1 MVVANYETKW
11 QPLSKEH
18 ESIDREIQR
27 ILEHYRNDTSI
38 ESFAYAILGTYGI
51 GKTQLLYQI
60 HKYSIEKEIIPLYFL
75 AEDLFGEIIKETEK
89 HQWTPGEVYSLVEKK
104 IGEIR
109 KCLNNGDHIRLETII
124 DPRGKIRKD
133 CPLLIDR
140 IIEKFSYSISDKTKI
155 VLLLDELEGQYGNLQ
170 NIVQTKD
177 RSPLREWLESKTH
190 LKFLAFA
197 PAGIYELGG
206 ADRDRVKRIVI
217 PSADVKYIR
226 ENVIGDAGRS
236 NSCWWVSRGKARQLF
251 KALDV
256 LRKLDET
263 LDSDEAS
270 RIIRTQLDPIGQP
283 PTEVPP
289 AVIDRISPSQVPC
302 LFRLSPKKIGK
313 ERRYVIDTENL
324 KVGKFADKLI
334 EAFKI
339 NKDNAILLAEY
350 FKKTLR
356 TLSDEKWLTYIDE
369 NDLPELFSITL
380 DHFLE
385 YEHGTPELSKRFGEI
400 LGLYERTKEEHAA
413 VYGNIGRL
421 WENKEVEIGLP
432 LSIGEIRELFPFPTM
447 NPIVKNYVPADMK
460 QRWEGRGRPIW
471 RWTEG
476 DVTVLFFASK
486 RDFNEYWKSD
496 EFLDSA
502 LPDGKSV
509 LCLLP
514 YGESI
519 KTNTEPLL
527 RWLENG
533 DKLRIKYLP
542 HLLTDFLLSASGEL
556 DNIPG
561 DLMETLI
568 EFKGNKE
575 DVLLSRKAE
584 IYGKALNDT
593 VQDYLPKP
601 ELIYKGKPPYSDD
614 VWGKKQ
620 IGQRAVA
627 ISGVAL
633 VFANLKPEE
642 KALLA
647 DIRELF
653 RGGREGRGIGDLRFL
668 ISRREAPGKGGHTR
682 LPDRL
687 LPYRTKGGKIRD
699 TDIIEGLRNY
709 WRKDEK
715 EKLED
720 LARILRLDDF
730 LKLHRDEDVS
740 RLLEAIWRVTRRE
753 FDTEEEEIQNISLKL
768 NSEIIPTLEKCHS
781 LEKRANTFGLDGV
794 DFANYERLVKSLDGF
809 KRLLEVINRSC
820 KYSEVVKSII
830 FTLLSENIV
839 EIEDDVT
846 QLADLCGDTERAL
859 EDLRESKEDLKRN
872 FLEYRKAMKFLG
884 LKSKDLDKT
893 IEDYTKIEGTL
904 SLEDI
909 KERAKENRE
918 YLDEISRKI
927 SELEDILNNIA
938 SRLGQINGGD

>member
-1 MVVANYETKW
+1 MIVANYEAKW
-11 QPLSKEH
+11 EPLSKEH
-18 ESIDREIQR
+18 ENIDREIQR
-27 ILEHYRNDTSI
+27 ILEHYKNETSI

-75 AEDLFGEIIKETEK
+75 AEDLFREIIKETEDY
-89 HQWTPGEVYSLVEKK
+89 QWTPGEVYSLVEKK
-104 IGEIR
+104 IDEIR
-109 KCLNNGDHIRLETII
+109 KCLNNRDRAGLENII

-140 IIEKFSYSISDKTKI
+140 IIEKFPHSISEKTKI
-155 VLLLDELEGQYGNLQ
+155 ILLVDELEGQYGNLQ

-190 LKFLAFA
+190 LKFLALA

-226 ENVIGDAGRS
+226 ENVIRDAGRS

-256 LRKLDET
+256 LRKLNQS

-270 RIIRTQLDPIGQP
+270 RIIRTELDPIGQP

-289 AVIDRISPSQVPC
+289 AVIDRIKPSQVPY
-302 LFRLSPKKIGK
+302 LFKLSPKKIEKG
-313 ERRYVIDTENL
+313 RRYVIDTENL
-324 KVGKFADKLI
+324 NVGEFADKLI

-350 FKKTLR
+350 FKKTIR
-356 TLSDEKWLTYIDE
+356 TLSDENWLTYIDE
-369 NDLPELFSITL
+369 NDLSELFSITL

-385 YEHGTPELSKRFGEI
+385 YEHGSPELSKRFGEI

-413 VYGNIGRL
+413 VYGVIGKL
-421 WENKEVEIGLP
+421 WEYKEVEIGLP
-432 LSIGEIRELFPFPTM
+432 LSIGEIREVFPFPTM

-476 DVTVLFFASK
+476 YITVLFFASK

-509 LCLLP
+509 LCFLP
-514 YGESI
+514 HGENI
-519 KTNTEPLL
+519 KTDTEPLL
-527 RWLENG
+527 GWLENR
-533 DKLRIKYLP
+533 DKLRIEYLP

-556 DNIPG
+556 DDIPG
-561 DLMETLI
+561 DLMEILK
-568 EFKGNKE
+568 EFKENKE
-575 DVLLSRKAE
+575 DLLLSRRAE
-584 IYGKALNDT
+584 IYGKTLNDT
-593 VQDYLPKP
+593 VQDSLPKP
-601 ELIYKGKPPYSDD
+601 ELIYKGKPPYSEK
-614 VWGKKQ
+614 VWGNNQ
-620 IGQRAVA
+620 IGHRKVA

-642 KALLA
+642 KLLLA

-653 RGGREGRGIGDLRFL
+653 KGGREGKGIGDLRFL
-668 ISRREAPGKGGHTR
+668 ISGREAPGRGGHTR

-699 TDIIEGLRNY
+699 TEIVEGLRNY

-730 LKLHRDEDVS
+730 LKLHPDEDVN
-740 RLLEAIWRVTRRE
+740 RLLEAIWRVTRKE
-753 FDTEEEEIQNISLKL
+753 FDIEEEEIQNISVKLK
-768 NSEIIPTLEKCHS
+768 NEIIPTLEKCYN
-781 LEKRANTFGLDGV
+781 LEKRANTFGLDGI
-794 DFANYERLVKSLDGF
+794 DFGEYERSVKSLSGF
-809 KRLLEVINRSC
+809 KRLSEVINRSS
-820 KYSEVVKSII
+820 KSSEVVKSII
-830 FTLLSENIV
+830 ILLSENIE
-839 EIEDDVT
+839 EIEDEITELD
-846 QLADLCGDTERAL
+846 DLCSDTEWAL
-859 EDLRESKEDLKRN
+859 EDLQESAENLKRN
-872 FLEYRKAMKFLG
+872 FSEYRKAMKFLG
-884 LKSKDLDKT
+884 LKKKDLDK
-893 IEDYTKIEGTL
+893 IIKANTKVEGVL

-909 KERAKENRE
+909 KEKAKENRE
-918 YLDEISRKI
+918 YLDEISQKI
-927 SELEDILNNIA
+927 TELEDTLNDIDN
-938 SRLGQINGGD
+938 RLSQIKGGD